1 MTKKT
6 KIALLSIPVVVGI
19 ILIFRQF
26 AKGQKVTSGNNPLSN
41 AVQSVT
47 TQKCTFP
54 LKKGTYNCDY
64 VRQMQEAFNTMSA
77 SSFAEHN
84 NAKYLPLA
92 EDGDFGSK
100 TEAVL
105 MDFYG
110 KEIWVAEPQ
119 LSEED
124 FNQLLMFKGQ

>member
-6 KIALLSIPVVVGI
+6 KIALLSIPIVVGI

-26 AKGQKVTSGNNPLSN
+26 AKGQKVSVGSNPISD
-41 AVQSVT
+41 AVQKATS
-47 TQKCTFP
+47 KECTFP
-54 LKKGTYNCDY
+54 LKKGTYNCDL
-64 VRQMQEAFNTMSA
+64 VRQMQEALNSMTA

-84 NAKYLPLA
+84 NSRYLPLV

-105 MDFYG
+105 SDYYG
-110 KEIWVAEPQ
+110 KGIWASEPQ
-119 LSEED
+119 VSEDD
-124 FNQLLMFKGQ
+124 FNNILLFKGQ